1 MLFLFAES
9 TMPDFLKFLFLL
21 VLFFVRIWLE
31 KALFLTILPVPVVL
45 NLFAAPRFVFI
56 LGIFKP
62 PMCVKNPDLWSGFL
76 FVCPAE
82 GNLQHESHFQPN
94 SSFFTKLSVA

>member
-1 MLFLFAES
+1 
-9 TMPDFLKFLFLL
+9 
-21 VLFFVRIWLE
+21 LE

-76 FVCPAE
+76 FVFPAE
-82 GNLQHESHFQPN
+82 GDLQQESLFQQN
-94 SSFFTKLSVA
+94 SSFFTKTYCRMNLF